1 MSDDPADED
10 ALPFVGEPSDTRD
23 RIMQATFETVRQ
35 YGFAGLSIQRIA
47 DRADLSKSSFYHFF
61 DDKNDLLLAFLDA
74 MLEQFGAPLS
84 AIDTEDEPE
93 TALWAYVD
101 FALYGLERGSFP
113 PVGDEVD
120 IQSGRP
126 YVELR
131 SQGTYDEAYR
141 ERFTDIDASMRAQ
154 LTAII
159 ERGIEQGT
167 FREVDP
173 DRTAEFLL
181 TVMLGGL
188 FRRATADDVDVDAIH
203 DELESVVRAR
213 LLETTGA
220 N

>member
-1 MSDDPADED
+1 MSDDPSDKD
-10 ALPFVGEPSDTRD
+10 AFPFVGEPADTRE
-23 RIMQATFETVRQ
+23 RIMQATFQTIQE

-47 DRADLSKSSFYHFF
+47 DNADLSKSSFYHFF
-61 DDKNDLLLAFLDA
+61 DDKDDLLLAFLDA

-84 AIDTEDEPE
+84 EVGEAEDPE
-93 TALWAYVD
+93 AALWAYVD
-101 FALYGLERGSFP
+101 FALYGLGGESFP
-113 PVGDEVD
+113 PVGGEVD

-131 SQGTYDEAYR
+131 SQGTYDEDYR

-154 LTAII
+154 LTVII

-188 FRRATADDVDVDAIH
+188 FRRATADDIDVDAIH
-203 DELESVVRAR
+203 EELESVVRAR
-213 LLETTGA
+213 LLETTDS

>member
-1 MSDDPADED
+1 MTDDSSDMD
-10 ALPFVGEPSDTRD
+10 ALPFVGEPADTHE
-23 RIMQATFETVRQ
+23 RIMQATFETIQ
-35 YGFAGLSIQRIA
+35 EYGFAGLSIQRIA

-61 DDKNDLLLAFLDA
+61 DDKDDLLLAFLDS

-84 AIDTEDEPE
+84 AIDTEEDPE
-93 TALWAYVD
+93 AALWAYVD
-101 FALYGLERGSFP
+101 FALYGLEQGSFP
-113 PVGDEVD
+113 PVGGEVD

-141 ERFTDIDASMRAQ
+141 EQFTEIDASMRSQ
-154 LTAII
+154 LAVII
-159 ERGIEQGT
+159 ENGIEQDT

-173 DRTAEFLL
+173 DRTAELML

-203 DELESVVRAR
+203 DELESILRVR
-213 LLETTGA
+213 LLETA
-220 N
+220 